1 VHPGV
6 SAHRV
11 VSTLRQHSLR
21 SLAHNMYRVTRRTTP
36 FWAGKRAVWMWQ
48 GSTHGLYGI
57 DLINTPSSNES
68 SMATLRMPLPGT
80 PPFTH
85 SPECTP
91 GWGVTSLRS
100 NRARGATV
108 SSPCGQ
114 DEKKQARFGPLE
126 QRGGV
131 SLASTTSA
139 PLTTHCGSHHAL
151 RHDGRCVG
159 SRSRVGGRAPP
170 PTTHSD

>member
-1 VHPGV
+1 
-6 SAHRV
+6 
-11 VSTLRQHSLR
+11 
-21 SLAHNMYRVTRRTTP
+21 
-36 FWAGKRAVWMWQ
+36 MWQ
-48 GSTHGLYGI
+48 GSAHRLYCI
-57 DLINTPSSNES
+57 DLSNTPSSNES

-91 GWGVTSLRS
+91 AWGVTFLGS
-100 NRARGATV
+100 NRGEG
-108 SSPCGQ
+108 SSVLAVWPRR
-114 DEKKQARFGPLE
+114 KKQARFGPLE

-131 SLASTTSA
+131 SLAGTTSA

-159 SRSRVGGRAPP
+159 SRSRVGGTAPP
-170 PTTHSD
+170 PTTHSDCVNFQKNEIAIRQPDTRSTPTHSPPPTRQRPTTPRA